1 MKQNENKTATPLKVT
16 QAIQQKITL
25 NINKVTMEEIKR
37 TSEEISE
44 NKKPLFF
51 LWKIKKPLSRLT
63 QKQFAY
69 IVIL

>member
-16 QAIQQKITL
+16 QAIQQKISL

-51 LWKIKKPLSRLT
+51 FEK
-63 QKQFAY
+63 
-69 IVIL
+69 